1 MTAKEKEKIVDRINK
16 LLSLSESSNPNEAKL
31 AFQKAEKLMKE
42 YAISQAQVKNG
53 KNDVQIISDHY
64 ETPRKG
70 RPYEL
75 ALASS
80 IVRVFGVECIQVPF
94 GSRGSRMELFGTK
107 SDITTAKIMLD
118 YAFGILVKM
127 KKDRK
132 EKITKGTVK
141 LNGDSAKV
149 NIHAYLTGLA
159 LGMQSTV
166 QEIYKNQQAEA
177 NKQSEYGMV
186 LVGRAKKANA
196 FMKEKFPNIGNARRQ
211 RVKAT
216 ESYRS
221 GQADGKKV
229 GFSKQVNGKGTKK
242 KALPA
247 KAKPKAKAKAK
258 AKKK

>member
-70 RPYEL
+70 RPYER

-80 IVRVFGVECIQVPF
+80 LA
-94 GSRGSRMELFGTK
+94 RGSRMELFGTK

-216 ESYRS
+216 ESFRS

>member
-53 KNDVQIISDHY
+53 KNDVQIISDFY

-75 ALASS
+75 SLASS
-80 IVRVFGVECIQVPF
+80 ILRVFGVECIQVPF
-94 GSRGSRMELFGTK
+94 KQKRGSRLELFGTK

-177 NKQSEYGMV
+177 NKQSEYGLV
-186 LVGRAKKANA
+186 LVDRATKANA

-216 ESYRS
+216 ESFRS

-229 GFSKQVNGKGTKK
+229 GFSKQVNGNGTKK

-258 AKKK
+258 KK

>member
-53 KNDVQIISDHY
+53 KNDVQIISDFY

-75 ALASS
+75 SLASS
-80 IVRVFGVECIQVPF
+80 ILRVFGVECIQVPF
-94 GSRGSRMELFGTK
+94 KQKRGSRLELFGTK

-177 NKQSEYGMV
+177 NKQSEYGLV
-186 LVGRAKKANA
+186 LVDRAKKANA

-216 ESYRS
+216 ESFRS

-229 GFSKQVNGKGTKK
+229 GFSKQVNGNGTKK

-258 AKKK
+258 KK